1 MRITKFG
8 HSCVRIEY
16 DGRALVIDPGMFTD
30 PGAVEGAEAI
40 LITHEHNDHWD
51 ADLLRESDAPIHT
64 ITEVADK
71 IRAEAPDVAERIS
84 IVEPGSSFE
93 AGLPVRAIGELHAV
107 IHPEFPRV
115 HNSGYL
121 VTAGD
126 QLVYHPGDSLV
137 PPGEAIDVLCAPASA
152 AWLKASEAIDFV
164 REVKAPTNLS
174 VHDRIYTEAAH
185 DILERHMSFFLSKTG
200 QSWVRLDDGA
210 DL

>member
-16 DGRALVIDPGMFTD
+16 DGRALVIDPGMFTGA
-30 PGAVEGAEAI
+30 GAVEGAEAI

-64 ITEVADK
+64 IAEVADK
-71 IRAEAPDVAERIS
+71 IRAEAPDVAERITL
-84 IVEPGSSFE
+84 VEPGSSFE
-93 AGLPVRAIGELHAV
+93 AALPVRAVGELHAV
-107 IHPEFPRV
+107 IHPEYPRV

-126 QLVYHPGDSLV
+126 QLVYHPGDSLL
-137 PPGEAIDVLCAPASA
+137 PPGETIDVLCAPASA
-152 AWLKASEAIDFV
+152 PWLKASEAIDFV

-174 VHDRIYTEAAH
+174 IHDRVYSEAGH
-185 DILERHMSFFLSKTG
+185 DMLERHMIHFLSPTG
-200 QSWVRLDDGA
+200 QAWVRLEDGS

>member
-84 IVEPGSSFE
+84 IVEPGSIFE
-93 AGLPVRAIGELHAV
+93 AALPVRAIGELHAV

-137 PPGEAIDVLCAPASA
+137 PPGEAID
-152 AWLKASEAIDFV
+152 FV

-174 VHDRIYTEAAH
+174 IHDRIYTEAAH

-200 QSWVRLDDGA
+200 QTWVRLDDGA

>member
-30 PGAVEGAEAI
+30 PGAVEGAAAI

-51 ADLLRESDAPIHT
+51 ADLLRESNAPIHT
-64 ITEVADK
+64 IAEVAAK
-71 IRAEAPDVAERIS
+71 IRAEAPDVGERIT
-84 IVEPGSSFE
+84 VLEPGSSFE
-93 AGLPVRAIGELHAV
+93 AALPVRAVGELHAV
-107 IHPEFPRV
+107 IHPEYPRV
-115 HNSGYL
+115 HNSGFL

-126 QLVYHPGDSLV
+126 KLVYHPGDSLLA
-137 PPGEAIDVLCAPASA
+137 PGETIDVLCAPASA
-152 AWLKASEAIDFV
+152 PWLKASEAINFV

-174 VHDRIYTEAAH
+174 IHDRVYSEAGH
-185 DILERHMSFFLSKTG
+185 DMLERHMTHFLSRTG
-200 QSWVRLDDGA
+200 QQWVRLDDGA